1 MDSIKNPFSPNAGS
15 RPPEL
20 VGRDDVLE
28 LARVMIGRTQLRRSV
43 QNLLMTGLRGVGK
56 TVVLTEILRN
66 AERDNRIIPIYIE
79 ASEHKR
85 LGELLAAPL
94 KLELLKLDRVDG
106 AKKAAKK
113 GLSVL
118 RNFLGTIKITFG
130 DVGIELEPHPGE
142 GDSGDMQYDLMALL
156 SAVAEA
162 AAERDKAIILMI
174 DEVQY
179 LKQEELEAL
188 VMSMHHMQQ
197 RQLPMAMVGVGLP
210 ILAKLAG
217 EAKSYAERLF
227 KYPTIGALSEEQ
239 TRQAL
244 VAPLDGEGV
253 EIEDGA
259 LEVICKET
267 GGYPFFIQEWGSQLW
282 NYVEAGPITL
292 EDVERV
298 RSVVMTSLDTNFFMI
313 RMERLTAAEK
323 RFLMSMAEV
332 ADKLGECK
340 ISDVAARMGVVLQ
353 TIGPCRS
360 SLIKKG
366 MIYGSGHGLVSFTVP
381 MFGDYLIRHQVGR

>member
-28 LARVMIGRTQLRRSV
+28 LARVMMGRTQLRRSV

-56 TVVLTEILRN
+56 TVLLNEILRM
-66 AERDNRIIPIYIE
+66 AERAGNLIPIYVE
-79 ASEHKR
+79 ASEHR
-85 LGELLAAPL
+85 SLGELLAAPL
-94 KLELLKLDRVDG
+94 KLELLKLNRIEGV
-106 AKKAAKK
+106 KSAARK
-113 GLSVL
+113 GLSIL
-118 RNFLGTIKITFG
+118 RNFMGTIRITFG
-130 DVGIELEPHPGE
+130 DVGIELDPHPGE

-162 AAERDKAIILMI
+162 AAERDKAVILMI

-188 VMSMHHMQQ
+188 VMAMHHMQQ

-227 KYPTIGALSEEQ
+227 RYPIIGALNPEKTQ
-239 TRQAL
+239 QAIEI
-244 VAPLDGEGV
+244 PFSKEGV
-253 EIEDGA
+253 KIEPA
-259 LEVICKET
+259 AIEKICEET
-267 GGYPFFIQEWGSQLW
+267 SGYPFFIQEWGSQLW
-282 NYVEAGPITL
+282 NFIDGSPITL
-292 EDVERV
+292 EDVKCV
-298 RSVVMTSLDTNFFMI
+298 KSVVLNSLDANFFKV
-313 RMERLTAAEK
+313 RMERLTGGEK
-323 RFLMSMAEV
+323 NYLYAMAEV
-332 ADKLGECK
+332 SDKNGECK
-340 ISDVAARMGVVLQ
+340 TADIAAQMQAKVQML
-353 TIGPCRS
+353 GPCRA

-366 MIYGSGHGLVSFTVP
+366 MIYGSGHGLVAFTVP
-381 MFGDYLIRHQVGR
+381 MFGDYLKRNR

>member
-1 MDSIKNPFSPNAGS
+1 MDSIRNPFSPNAGS

-20 VGRDDVLE
+20 VGREDVLE

-66 AERDNRIIPIYIE
+66 AERDNKIIPIYIE

-94 KLELLKLDRVDG
+94 KLELLKLNRVDG
-106 AKKAAKK
+106 AKDAAKK

-118 RNFLGTIKITFG
+118 RNFLGTIKISFG

-142 GDSGDMQYDLMALL
+142 GDSGDMQYDLKALL

-162 AAERDKAIILMI
+162 AAERDRAVILMI

-179 LKQEELEAL
+179 LSQEELEAL
-188 VMSMHHMQQ
+188 VMAMHHMQQ

-244 VAPLDGEGV
+244 VAPLNNEGV
-253 EIEDGA
+253 ELQDAA
-259 LEVICKET
+259 LAVICKET
-267 GGYPFFIQEWGSQLW
+267 GGYPYFIQEWGSQLW
-282 NYVEAGPITL
+282 NYVDSGPITL

-323 RFLMSMAEV
+323 RFLLAMAEV
-332 ADKLGECK
+332 VDMSGECK

-353 TIGPCRS
+353 TLGPCRS

-381 MFGDYLIRHQVGR
+381 MFGDYLIRHQEGQ